1 MIVIPAQDVAGVSY
15 SMLTACEP
23 VGFCKCQRALQGVSR
38 QGKRLTCLQ
47 KTNMRENHLALIH
60 AYTRMI
66 ECEVRETDDD
76 QLLFTVPASW

>member
-1 MIVIPAQDVAGVSY
+1 M
-15 SMLTACEP
+15 MHACEP
-23 VGFCKCQRALQGVSR
+23 VGFCKCQRALQGGIQQV
-38 QGKRLTCLQ
+38 KRLTCLQ
-47 KTNMRENHLALIH
+47 QTNMRENHLAWIH